1 MKLHSLK
8 LTKKELK
15 RLDVKLAPP
24 YKDKEYYP
32 YGTELSFESEVVKK
46 IPKLS
51 KLNAGDQVV
60 IRAKGFVS
68 GKDVRQKSNIEG
80 EKKETTSVRIQLTD
94 IGFVNKSDYD
104 EAFKEASNK
113 K

>member
-8 LTKKELK
+8 LTRKELK
-15 RLDVKLAPP
+15 KLDSEVLPVR
-24 YKDKEYYP
+24 DKEYYP
-32 YGTELSFESEVVKK
+32 YGTELSFGSEIIKK

-51 KLNAGDQVV
+51 KLNAGDQIV

-68 GKDVRQKSNIEG
+68 GKDVHQHSNIGG